1 MLAQGIDGSPKQLL
15 STLKGSHRTLILGA
29 GSFWEGVDITGEA
42 LSLLIMA
49 RLPFSVP
56 SDPVFQARAE
66 LFDMPFEQYAVPQAI
81 LRFKQGFGRLIRRK
95 TDRGVM
101 IVLDRRL
108 RSRQYGES
116 FLRSLP
122 PCNLR
127 ELPARELS
135 GEVAAWLARPAV
147 AAE

>member
-1 MLAQGIDGSPKQLL
+1 MTDPSPN
-15 STLKGSHRTLILGA
+15 
-29 GSFWEGVDITGEA
+29 
-42 LSLLIMA
+42 
-49 RLPFSVP
+49 
-56 SDPVFQARAE
+56 
-66 LFDMPFEQYAVPQAI
+66 
-81 LRFKQGFGRLIRRK
+81 
-95 TDRGVM
+95 RGVM

-147 AAE
+147 IAE